1 MAATIRF
8 PATEGKLDS
17 VAISLY
23 MRCRLNH
30 LARRLAIMGRWRIQ
44 RFDPFREL
52 TDMQAEINRAFDAHF
67 GVRLRTPVPERA
79 WAPPLDVYET
89 RDDLVVAVELPGV
102 REKDIQLSMTGD
114 VLSLRGQRGTAVE
127 AREENYH
134 RIERWSGAF
143 ERHIQLPV
151 PVQADKIRASY
162 RDGVLEVRLPKLE
175 EVKPREIKI
184 DVG

>member
-1 MAATIRF
+1 
-8 PATEGKLDS
+8 
-17 VAISLY
+17 
-23 MRCRLNH
+23 MR
-30 LARRLAIMGRWRIQ
+30 
-44 RFDPFREL
+44 
-52 TDMQAEINRAFDAHF
+52 AEINRAFDSYF
-67 GVRLRTPVPERA
+67 GVRPGTPVPERT
-79 WAPPLDVYET
+79 WAPPIDVYET

-102 REKDIQLSMTGD
+102 RGKDIQLSMTGD

-162 RDGVLEVRLPKLE
+162 RDGVLEIRLPKLD

-184 DVG
+184 EVG